1 MKASI
6 EVESIT
12 PEVAAELL
20 ATSYGNRPINK
31 PTVLEYAVIM
41 DSDKWSPTASKIDLD
56 EKGRLVNGHHR
67 LEAVILAQKTVKM
80 LVHRGVPTQDRD
92 VIDTGRAR
100 TLSDIAAM
108 YTKKQN
114 VAAWCAALQVCVKL
128 VTRGAFNRP
137 KIKSLDMA
145 ERWERLFQE
154 GLDFAVPFGSGPG
167 YRAHTAF
174 RNGYVTGALA
184 FAYKRNPNATK
195 TFAKQ
200 MMLGESITADM
211 PSYVVRT
218 AVMHNAVGNRNK
230 SHKGG
235 GGVHEMTFK
244 ILSGLYATI
253 KGTSYK
259 TAQAGREGYLYFL
272 ESYDTTQV
280 KAMLEPYLRFTKERE
295 AQIKAL
301 EAKTRDANNAVG
313 RRVAA

>member
-1 MKASI
+1 MKSSI

-12 PEVAAELL
+12 PEIAAELL

-67 LEAVILAQKTVKM
+67 LEAVILAQRTVKM
-80 LVHRGVPTQDRD
+80 LVHRGVPTDDRD
-92 VIDTGRAR
+92 VIDTGRSR
-100 TLSDIAAM
+100 TLNDITSM
-108 YTKKQN
+108 YTGKQN
-114 VAAWCAALQVCVKL
+114 VAAWNAALQACVAL

-145 ERWERLFQE
+145 QKWERLFKE
-154 GLDFAVPFGSGPG
+154 GLDFAVPFGAGVG

-184 FAYKRNPNATK
+184 FAYRRNPNATK
-195 TFAKQ
+195 SFTKAI
-200 MMLGESITADM
+200 MLGESITADM

-218 AVMHNAVGNRNK
+218 AIMHNTTRRG

-235 GGVHEMTFK
+235 GGVNEMAFK
-244 ILSGLYATI
+244 ILSGLYASI
-253 KGTSYK
+253 RGTSYK

-272 ESYDTTQV
+272 ESYDTAQV

-301 EAKTRDANNAVG
+301 EDKTRNANNSVG
-313 RRVAA
+313 RKTAA